1 MITIYCGD
9 AENPSSGF
17 ADRRRS
23 LDAILGEYEPIEG
36 IADAWVGAATATLR
50 ARSDAEARR
59 HGMAEVDDAER

>member
-23 LDAILGEYEPIEG
+23 LEDFLREYEPIEG
-36 IADAWVGAATATLR
+36 IAAGRPGAAATGP
-50 ARSDAEARR
+50 ASSGAEARE
-59 HGMAEVDDAER
+59 HGMAEVDDVER